1 MEDFEKKN
9 DGSLD
14 DRVSEQS
21 QETGKSPKGKKEVK
35 KKSVGREILSFV
47 GYIAVILVITF
58 LIVRFVGVRTEVIGT
73 SMTPT
78 LQDGDN
84 LIVEKVSYYFT
95 DPQRYDI
102 IVFPYPE
109 DPGKHYIKRII
120 GLPGETVQIIDG
132 YVYIDGKLLDEHYG
146 NAVMENAGLAGEP
159 IVLGDDEYFVLGDN
173 RNNSEDSRYPAV
185 GNIKRSQISGRAWLR
200 IWPLDKIGFLQH
212 Q

>member
-1 MEDFEKKN
+1 M
-9 DGSLD
+9 
-14 DRVSEQS
+14 
-21 QETGKSPKGKKEVK
+21 
-35 KKSVGREILSFV
+35 

-132 YVYIDGKLLDEHYG
+132 YVYIDGELLDEHYG